1 MEKWRLRATVVALLL
16 GIWLLARWDG
26 DISPEGHRWDVRM
39 VPVTLYFGAPDAA
52 GVAPEIR
59 WLPVAQSDARARLAA
74 LVEGPRS
81 PGLSPSIPRSA
92 VVRRIEDVGG
102 GTIVVDFG
110 GGIVRDHPG
119 GSAGE
124 LITVYSVVNTLTELP
139 GVKEVRWL
147 IDGQAVESLAGH
159 LDLSRPV
166 ARSDEIIVDP
176 RSFGPQAG

>member
-1 MEKWRLRATVVALLL
+1 
-16 GIWLLARWDG
+16 
-26 DISPEGHRWDVRM
+26 
-39 VPVTLYFGAPDAA
+39 
-52 GVAPEIR
+52 
-59 WLPVAQSDARARLAA
+59 
-74 LVEGPRS
+74 
-81 PGLSPSIPRSA
+81 
-92 VVRRIEDVGG
+92 
-102 GTIVVDFG
+102 
-110 GGIVRDHPG
+110 VRDHPG